1 MRLSMAQ
8 EYNRRRVQAMYG
20 WQVAVPVPF
29 DGIGMD
35 GEAAARL
42 REAAAQ
48 VAADA
53 GVPVALVARRLFDYA
68 YRLEPTGTLVLLVG
82 VPERGVELFVEM
94 GAQHWRPVRPEGRAP
109 GDHEPADQEPDEHA
123 RDGAAPGGKPDTGT
137 RGGGHIADAPTG
149 AHGLPVMHISDLMG
163 GPRRR

>member
-1 MRLSMAQ
+1 MRLTMAQ

-20 WQVAVPVPF
+20 WQVAVPVPH

-35 GEAAARL
+35 GEAAGRL

-94 GAQHWRPVRPEGRAP
+94 GAQHWRPVRPEDQAP
-109 GDHEPADQEPDEHA
+109 
-123 RDGAAPGGKPDTGT
+123 DGAASGDEADTGAA
-137 RGGGHIADAPTG
+137 GGSSEGPANRNGVSGAPAG

>member
-1 MRLSMAQ
+1 VQLTMAQ

-20 WQVAVPVPF
+20 WQVAVPVPY

-35 GEAAARL
+35 GEAAGRL

-68 YRLEPTGTLVLLVG
+68 YRLEPTGTLVLLVV

-94 GAQHWRPVRPEGRAP
+94 GAQHWRPVQPEDQAADSAAAEDGADTGTPGGRND
-109 GDHEPADQEPDEHA
+109 GSTGGSVI
-123 RDGAAPGGKPDTGT
+123 RDGASDTP
-137 RGGGHIADAPTG
+137 AG
-149 AHGLPVMHISDLMG
+149 AHGLPVLDISDLMG

>member
-1 MRLSMAQ
+1 MRLTMAQ

-20 WQVAVPVPF
+20 WQVAVPVPH

-35 GEAAARL
+35 GEAAGRL

-94 GAQHWRPVRPEGRAP
+94 GAQHWRPVRPE
-109 GDHEPADQEPDEHA
+109 DQAPDEA
-123 RDGAAPGGKPDTGT
+123 DTGAAGGSPESPANRNGVSEAPAGT
-137 RGGGHIADAPTG
+137 
-149 AHGLPVMHISDLMG
+149 HGLPVVHISDLMG

>member
-1 MRLSMAQ
+1 MRLTMAQ

-20 WQVAVPVPF
+20 WQVAVPVPH

-35 GEAAARL
+35 GEAAGRL

-94 GAQHWRPVRPEGRAP
+94 GAQHWRPVRPEERTSDGNA
-109 GDHEPADQEPDEHA
+109 A
-123 RDGAAPGGKPDTGT
+123 DGAASGDDADTGAPGGTPERSASRNGVSGT
-137 RGGGHIADAPTG
+137 PAG
-149 AHGLPVMHISDLMG
+149 AHGLPVMNISDLMG

>member
-1 MRLSMAQ
+1 MRLTMAQ

-53 GVPVALVARRLFDYA
+53 DVPVALVARRLFDYA

-94 GAQHWRPVRPEGRAP
+94 GAQHWRPV
-109 GDHEPADQEPDEHA
+109 QPDERDAEA
-123 RDGAAPGGKPDTGT
+123 RASDGTASEDAAP
-137 RGGGHIADAPTG
+137 ADAPGSVHERSGQSGDISDAPAG
-149 AHGLPVMHISDLMG
+149 ANGLPVVHVSDLMAV
-163 GPRRR
+163 PRRR

>member
-1 MRLSMAQ
+1 MRLTMAQ

-94 GAQHWRPVRPEGRAP
+94 GAQHWRPVQPGERDADARAP
-109 GDHEPADQEPDEHA
+109 DGTAPDDASDVATPCNTPERPGPHGD
-123 RDGAAPGGKPDTGT
+123 
-137 RGGGHIADAPTG
+137 ISDAPVG
-149 AHGLPVMHISDLMG
+149 ANGLPVVQISDLMAA
-163 GPRRR
+163 PRRR

>member
-1 MRLSMAQ
+1 MRLTMAQ
-8 EYNRRRVQAMYG
+8 EYTRRRVQAMYG
-20 WQVAVPVPF
+20 WQVAVPVPH

-35 GEAAARL
+35 GEAAGRL

-68 YRLEPTGTLVLLVG
+68 YRLEPTGTLVLVVG

-94 GAQHWRPVRPEGRAP
+94 GAQHWRPVQPGERNADGERREGES
-109 GDHEPADQEPDEHA
+109 GSGG
-123 RDGAAPGGKPDTGT
+123 RDGGGAEDSVDPDG
-137 RGGGHIADAPTG
+137 ISDAPAG
-149 AHGLPVMHISDLMG
+149 SHGLPVVDLADLLGYLSG
-163 GPRRR
+163 GRRGR

>member
-1 MRLSMAQ
+1 MRLTMAQ

-20 WQVAVPVPF
+20 WQVAVPVPY

-48 VAADA
+48 VATDA

-94 GAQHWRPVRPEGRAP
+94 GAQHWRPVRPEDQAP
-109 GDHEPADQEPDEHA
+109 E
-123 RDGAAPGGKPDTGT
+123 GT
-137 RGGGHIADAPTG
+137 ASEDDADASTPDGPPESPAIRDSVSDAPAG
-149 AHGLPVMHISDLMG
+149 AHGLPVMDISDLMG